1 MQEKNITNFKRF
13 KTCILKMEHYDIT
26 KLLKNSTVS
35 KFVTKK
41 KWIEVNGLSSDQYSV
56 NKV

>member
-1 MQEKNITNFKRF
+1 
-13 KTCILKMEHYDIT
+13 MEHYDIT

>member
-1 MQEKNITNFKRF
+1 
-13 KTCILKMEHYDIT
+13 MEHYDIT

-41 KWIEVNGLSSDQYSV
+41 KKKKNWIEVNGLSTDQYSV